1 MLKREEGDAC
11 MDSAAT
17 SSGAHFYR
25 CALQVNPHDYSG
37 KFRGQPGVGDPAEHA
52 KAIVGKAAALGV
64 SVLAV
69 TDHNSVS
76 GVRSFRDAAKMHSI
90 HVLPGFELTSSEG
103 IHVLCIYP
111 EDTDEAVLDRHL
123 GGFGI
128 KQPNASSQPA
138 SSSFAD
144 ILEAVREQG
153 GLTVAAHATT
163 DKKGLLEV
171 LQGQALI
178 KLWKHDDLFA
188 VQIPGAVDDLP
199 DKYRKIVQNRNADYR
214 RDRAAGVRLAVAVV
228 NAKDVVTAANLDDPG
243 TTCWIKMSEVSVE
256 GLRQAFLDPDSRIRL
271 NSDPPTLE
279 HANLVSLNW
288 EGGFL
293 NGVEIRFN
301 PSLNV
306 LVGGRGAGKSAIVES
321 LRYALGLSPVGAEA
335 RVAHKGIVESV
346 LRSGTKVSLRVRSPR
361 PSSHEYLIERTVPN
375 PSQVFHGDGQASGLA
390 PQDVLGHAA
399 VYGQHEISEI
409 ALKPTSRTNLLYR
422 FVRSEETLARRK
434 IELRQDLEDSR
445 KGLVST
451 HSEIR
456 RIDARLAAL
465 PGLEEQLARYREAD
479 YEVRLRERGMLEREA
494 RILDSIPERMLPFQ
508 EISESLQQ
516 DLPADLAFVSDKSLE
531 GLPGREI
538 LKDAVPILERL
549 SADLERA
556 AAMID
561 DSLQRAGEGV
571 GDIHK
576 RWDKHREGIEEA
588 YARILRE
595 LNEKAPDADRFIG
608 LQREIENLRPL
619 RSRREQLERLG
630 VEQADRRKAL
640 LKDWEDAKR
649 QEFRGL
655 EQAAK
660 SVNRQL
666 DRLVRVQVTQAGD
679 REPLAELLRDEIP
692 GRLAEAIES
701 IRTAKSFS
709 LQDFAERCHLGA
721 DALRETWQDIPPR
734 QADALAGVPDELLMR
749 IEELDLP
756 SLTFIELNTT
766 PESDQPVWRPI
777 EKLSTGQKAT
787 AVLLLLLLDGDAPLI
802 VDQPEDDLD
811 NSFITDGIVP
821 RMRKA
826 KLRRQFVFSTHNANI
841 PVLGDAELIL
851 GLTAEGGA
859 EEGRAEIRQEHAG
872 AIDSPGVR
880 DLVEKVLEGGRDAF
894 ERRRAKYGF

>member
-1 MLKREEGDAC
+1 
-11 MDSAAT
+11 MDPAAT

-25 CALQVNPHDYSG
+25 CALQVNPHGYSG

-52 KAIVGKAAALGV
+52 EAVVGKAAALGV

-76 GVRSFRDAAKMHSI
+76 GIQAFREAAYPWGI

-111 EDTDEAVLDRHL
+111 EETPEEVLVLRL

-128 KQPNASSQPA
+128 ERPGASDQPA
-138 SSSFAD
+138 SKSFAE
-144 ILEAVREQG
+144 ILSSVRGQG

-163 DKKGLLEV
+163 DKGLLTA
-171 LQGQALI
+171 LQGQARI
-178 KLWKHDDLFA
+178 QAWRHGDLLA
-188 VQIPGAVDDLP
+188 VQIPGAVGDLP
-199 DKYRKIVQNRNADYR
+199 DKYRKIVQDQNADYR
-214 RDRAAGVRLAVAVV
+214 RDRAAGEQLAVAVV
-228 NAKDVVTAANLDDPG
+228 NAGDVVTAADLEKPG
-243 TTCWIKMSEVSVE
+243 ATCWIKMAKVSVE

-271 NSDPPTLE
+271 NSEAPPRE
-279 HANLVSLNW
+279 RAELVSLKW

-293 NGVEIRFN
+293 DGVEIYFN

-306 LVGGRGAGKSAIVES
+306 LVGGRGTGKSAIVES
-321 LRYALGLSPVGAEA
+321 IRYVLGLSPVGVAA
-335 RVAHKGIVESV
+335 KDAHKGMVESV
-346 LRSGTKVSLRVRSPR
+346 LRSGTKVSLRVRSPH
-361 PSSHEYLIERTVPN
+361 PSLREYLIEGTVPS
-375 PSQVFHGDGQASGLA
+375 PPQVYRDGQALPLA
-390 PQDVLGHAA
+390 PQNVLEHAE
-399 VYGQHEISEI
+399 VYGQHEIAEI
-409 ALKPTSRTNLLYR
+409 ALDREARTKLLNR
-422 FVRSEETLARRK
+422 FIRSDETLARRK
-434 IELRQDLEDSR
+434 TELRQDLEDSR
-445 KGLVST
+445 KGLVAT
-451 HSEIR
+451 HAEIH

-479 YEVRLRERGMLEREA
+479 YEVRLRERRMLEREA
-494 RILDSIPERMLPFQ
+494 QILDSFPERMRPFQ
-508 EISESLQQ
+508 ESLESLQQ
-516 DLPADLAFVSDKSLE
+516 ELPADLAFVSDKSLE

-561 DSLQRAGEGV
+561 DSLQRADEGV
-571 GDIHK
+571 GDIRK
-576 RWDKHREGIEEA
+576 RWDKHRDDIEEA

-595 LNEKAPDADRFIG
+595 LDEKAPDAARFIG
-608 LQREIENLRPL
+608 LQHEIENLRPL

-630 VEQADRRKAL
+630 AEQSDRRKAL
-640 LKDWEDAKR
+640 LKNWEEAKQ
-649 QEFRGL
+649 QEFSGL
-655 EQAAK
+655 EQAAERVSRK
-660 SVNRQL
+660 L
-666 DRLVRVQVTQAGD
+666 DGIVSVQVTQSDG
-679 REPLAELLRDEIP
+679 RESVVELLRDEMP
-692 GRLAEAIES
+692 GRLAEAFER
-701 IRTAKSFS
+701 IRVAESFS
-709 LQDFAERCHLGA
+709 LHDFSGLCRRGA
-721 DALRETWQDIPPR
+721 DALRESLPGIPDR
-734 QADALAGVPDELLMR
+734 QADVLAGAPDELLMR
-749 IEELDLP
+749 IEELALP
-756 SLTFIELNTT
+756 SLTSIQLNMTSEGDRT
-766 PESDQPVWRPI
+766 VWRPI
-777 EKLSTGQKAT
+777 ENLSTGQKAT

-841 PVLGDAELIL
+841 PVIGDAELIL

>member
-90 HVLPGFELTSSEG
+90 HVFPGFELTSSEG

-178 KLWKHDDLFA
+178 KLWKHDDLLA
-188 VQIPGAVDDLP
+188 IQIPGAVGDLP

-271 NSDPPTLE
+271 HSDPPTLE

-335 RVAHKGIVESV
+335 SVAHKGIVESV

-361 PSSHEYLIERTVPN
+361 PSSHEYLIEGIVPG
-375 PSQVFHGDGQASGLA
+375 PPQVYRDGQALPLA
-390 PQDVLGHAA
+390 PQNVLEHAE
-399 VYGQHEISEI
+399 VYGQHEIAEI
-409 ALKPTSRTNLLYR
+409 ALNREARTKLLNR
-422 FVRSEETLARRK
+422 FVQSDETLARRK
-434 IELRQDLEDSR
+434 TELRQDLEDSR
-445 KGLVST
+445 KKIVAT
-451 HSEIR
+451 HAEIQ
-456 RIDARLAAL
+456 RIDERLTAL
-465 PGLEEQLARYREAD
+465 PNLEEQLARYRDAG
-479 YEVRLRERGMLEREA
+479 YEVRLGERRMLEREMG
-494 RILDSIPERMLPFQ
+494 ILDSIPVRMQPFQ
-508 EISESLQQ
+508 EILESLRQE
-516 DLPADLAFVSDKSLE
+516 LPADLAFVSDKSLE

-538 LKDAVPILERL
+538 LKDAVPILELL

-561 DSLQRAGEGV
+561 DSLQRADEDV
-571 GDIHK
+571 GDVRK

-588 YARILRE
+588 YAQILRE
-595 LNEKAPDADRFIG
+595 LNEKASDADRFIG

-619 RSRREQLERLG
+619 RGRREQLERLG

-640 LKDWEDAKR
+640 LKDWEDAKQ
-649 QEFRGL
+649 QEFSGL
-655 EQAAK
+655 EQAAERVSRK
-660 SVNRQL
+660 L
-666 DRLVRVQVTQAGD
+666 DGIVSVQVTQYDG
-679 REPLAELLRDEIP
+679 RESVVELLKDEIP
-692 GRLAEAIES
+692 GRLAEACDR
-701 IRTAKSFS
+701 IRAAESFS
-709 LQDFAERCHLGA
+709 LQDFAGLCRRGA
-721 DALRETWQDIPPR
+721 DAISEALPGIPDR
-734 QADALAGVPDELLMR
+734 QADVLAGAPDELLMR
-749 IEELDLP
+749 IEELALP
-756 SLTFIELNTT
+756 SLTSIQLNMTS
-766 PESDQPVWRPI
+766 EGDQPVWRPI